1 MIKNVVLDMGNV
13 LLDFDPEVPLDLFC
27 SSQEEKDVIRRELF
41 RGPEWRMGD
50 LGQIRDGDRYRLI
63 KNRVSSK
70 YWPALRRCCE
80 KWDVCM
86 KPLPGAEEFCRFA
99 QSRGYD
105 VYILSNA
112 SDAFYRY
119 FPVFLPLNFF
129 NGVVV
134 SADVHMLKPNREIY
148 EYLLSRYGLTAEEC
162 LFVDDKQENVDG
174 AHAVGL
180 QALRF
185 QNDFQAVKALL

>member
-27 SSQEEKDVIRRELF
+27 GSQEEKDVIRRELF
-41 RGPEWRMGD
+41 QGPEWRMGD

-63 KNRVSSK
+63 KDRVPGR

-80 KWDVCM
+80 EWDVCM
-86 KPLPGAEEFCRFA
+86 NPLPGAEEFCRFVRD
-99 QSRGYD
+99 SGYG

-119 FPVFLPLNFF
+119 FPAFLPLSFF
-129 NGVVV
+129 DGVVV
-134 SADVHMLKPNREIY
+134 SADIHMLKPNREIY

-162 LFVDDKQENVDG
+162 LFIDDRQDNVDG
-174 AHAVGL
+174 ARAAGL
-180 QALRF
+180 QAYRF
-185 QNDFQAVKALL
+185 QNDYKAVKALF